1 MLPKISI
8 VTPSL
13 NQAAFLEETIS
24 SVLTQ
29 GYQSLEYIVVDGG
42 STDGSVELI
51 RRYEDRLAFWVSE
64 KDGGQAHAIN
74 KGLARATG
82 DIFAFINSDDVY
94 LPGAFHAVADHFT
107 RNPACRWVCGDTLRF
122 GDGLRKTSPPR
133 TDVPRSLSHCL
144 SRRYAAQQQAMFWRR
159 ESLGDGFSEE
169 RRYAFDLELYLRLLL
184 AGVSCEYLP
193 RPLAGFRLHSSS
205 KTVSESDPFEEE
217 VFEVSKLYLEHAGWF
232 GRRSCVATHWLCRSY
247 AASEAGDSRA
257 AADFLL
263 RALVKY
269 PEGVGSR
276 WFWGCLRRVLKAGA
290 GSTLKELRSQ
300 TD

>member
-29 GYQSLEYIVVDGG
+29 GYQSLEYIVIDGG

-51 RRYEDRLAFWVSE
+51 RRYEDKLAFWVSE
-64 KDGGQAHAIN
+64 KDAGQAHAIN
-74 KGLARATG
+74 KGFARATG

-94 LPGAFHAVADHFT
+94 LPGAFHAVADHFD
-107 RNPACRWVCGDTLRF
+107 RNPACQWVCGDTFIFSDSLREA
-122 GDGLRKTSPPR
+122 SPPR
-133 TDVPRSLSHCL
+133 TNVPQSLSQCL
-144 SRRYAAQQQAMFWRR
+144 SRRYAAQQQAMFWKRDA
-159 ESLGDGFSEE
+159 LGDGFREE
-169 RRYAFDLELYLRLLL
+169 RRYAFDLELFLRLLL
-184 AGVSCEYLP
+184 AGVRCEYLP
-193 RPLAGFRLHSSS
+193 QPLAGFRLHSSS
-205 KTVSESDPFEEE
+205 KTVNESHPFEEE

-247 AASEAGDSRA
+247 AASEAGDCRA

-263 RALVKY
+263 RALVEY

-290 GSTLKELRSQ
+290 GTSLKQMRSQ